1 MKLNIGING
10 FGRIGRCVAR
20 HIMSQRND
28 MNVVQ
33 INASG
38 GEEVNLHLLKYDSV
52 HGRYTG
58 PIHEPLLWTEE
69 RDIKKLKWHNVDVVL
84 ECTGAYN
91 NGVECIHHTINGAKK
106 VVISAPAKECKR
118 TVVYGVNH
126 NDIQKHEHVVSNAS
140 CTTNCLAPLV
150 KILDET
156 CGIVAGQMTTIHSYT
171 GDQSTVDKR
180 HKDPYRARAGAV
192 SMVPTSTGAAKA
204 LQLVLPHVAGKIKG
218 SSIRVPTPNVS
229 CVDLT
234 VQVGREVDSDTIN
247 TIFKLS
253 SENGMKDI
261 IGYEEDPCVSI
272 DFNTTRESAIFA
284 PAQTR
289 VTDNHLVRILA
300 WYDNEWAFSHRMAD
314 TAGCLCLQ

>member
-1 MKLNIGING
+1 
-10 FGRIGRCVAR
+10 
-20 HIMSQRND
+20 
-28 MNVVQ
+28 
-33 INASG
+33 
-38 GEEVNLHLLKYDSV
+38 
-52 HGRYTG
+52 
-58 PIHEPLLWTEE
+58 
-69 RDIKKLKWHNVDVVL
+69 
-84 ECTGAYN
+84 
-91 NGVECIHHTINGAKK
+91 
-106 VVISAPAKECKR
+106 
-118 TVVYGVNH
+118 
-126 NDIQKHEHVVSNAS
+126 
-140 CTTNCLAPLV
+140 
-150 KILDET
+150 
-156 CGIVAGQMTTIHSYT
+156 
-171 GDQSTVDKR
+171 
-180 HKDPYRARAGAV
+180 
-192 SMVPTSTGAAKA
+192 MVPTSTGAAKA

-234 VQVGREVDSDTIN
+234 VQVQREVDSDTIN